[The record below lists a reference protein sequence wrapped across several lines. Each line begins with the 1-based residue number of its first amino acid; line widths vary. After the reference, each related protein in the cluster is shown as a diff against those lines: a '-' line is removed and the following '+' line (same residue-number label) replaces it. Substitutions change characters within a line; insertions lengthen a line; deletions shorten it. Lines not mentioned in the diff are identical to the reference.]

1 MVNLLAVHIASR
13 YGANECLTVSLA
25 KRVNEKDVSP
35 CHRSPD
41 GSRPVF
47 AVRMV
52 WVLQDHHYPVENAF
66 DLFERQAMFKAFLLV
81 ASIPVKAINRLL
93 HGTDYGHLY
102 IQLSTMRRDKR
113 IQLQLG
119 QSRKT
124 TGGEIAG
131 RRSLEKRIRIARG
144 RTQSRERKSETRRD
158 LLVGIM
164 IRSRVKENPETEPA
178 LLEDLDAFLEHPRD
192 RALFGLAP
200 TEVSE

>member
-1 MVNLLAVHIASR
+1 M
-13 YGANECLTVSLA
+13 
-25 KRVNEKDVSP
+25 
-35 CHRSPD
+35 
-41 GSRPVF
+41 
-47 AVRMV
+47 
-52 WVLQDHHYPVENAF
+52 
-66 DLFERQAMFKAFLLV
+66 FEAFLLV

-102 IQLSTMRRDKR
+102 IQLSTIRRDKR

-131 RRSLEKRIRIARG
+131 RRSLEKQIRIAETRANA
-144 RTQSRERKSETRRD
+144 RERKLETRRD

-178 LLEDLDAFLEHPRD
+178 LLEDLDDFLERDRD
-192 RALFGLAP
+192 RALFDLPPLPAGNHGGQ
-200 TEVSE
+200 